1 MPGPE
6 ACACT
11 SATRAPLLAP
21 STQTVPSLCARNRSV
36 PPPPEVSDA
45 QSTKRLRP
53 VAPSTGNRRT
63 SRPSSASTR
72 TTRSGVLGSANDV
85 PCIIDAAHVAKSRG
99 AGECA

>member
-21 STQTVPSLCARNRSV
+21 STQTVPSLCARNSSPAPARGERRAV
-36 PPPPEVSDA
+36 DKAVAARRALHREPA
-45 QSTKRLRP
+45 HLAP
-53 VAPSTGNRRT
+53 VLGVHQNH
-63 SRPSSASTR
+63 
-72 TTRSGVLGSANDV
+72 RSGVLGSANDV